1 MSSRFGRGLEALIPT
16 TPEANDESLVI
27 SSISLD
33 KIHPNPYQ
41 PRHRFEEEKLHELAN
56 SLKENG
62 MIQPIIV
69 TKRIDS
75 EYELIAGERRLEA
88 AKLAGFTEIPVIIR
102 SVSPQEQLQY
112 ALIENIQRENLNPI
126 EEAKAYNQLA
136 EEFNLTHVEIAK
148 LMGKERT
155 TITNS
160 IRLLKL
166 PEEVQDYLSEGR
178 LTAGH
183 ARALLQLEGDEQT
196 LFAERVIGR
205 SLSVRETER
214 KVKQHLDKVVSD
226 PQVEKDT
233 TNVEFIQKASASLKN
248 KYSVSVKFQS
258 FKKGGAVSF
267 RYRDEKELEKLLDAL
282 LN

>member
-1 MSSRFGRGLEALIPT
+1 MSSRLGRGLEALIPT

-166 PEEVQDYLSEGR
+166 PKEVQDYLSEGR

>member
-1 MSSRFGRGLEALIPT
+1 MSSRLGRGLEALIPT